1 MADNTYIYKSV
12 EDCAYGQKFSF
23 VSFIEDWFE
32 AHGIYDDHQ
41 RSTLQKAI
49 RRAGWDFF
57 HNELIEAI
65 EMSPE
70 MYEITYDGRVIVFEL

>member
-1 MADNTYIYKSV
+1 MTDNTYIYNSV

-23 VSFIEDWFE
+23 ISFIEDWFE
-32 AHGIYDDHQ
+32 AHDIYEDHQ
-41 RSTLQKAI
+41 RSVLQTAI

-57 HNELIEAI
+57 HDELVAAI

-70 MYEITYDGRVIVFEL
+70 MYEITDDGQVIVFEF